1 MNDSWA
7 QLLSKCLWC
16 GFLKIII
23 ILYYLPLQTKEL
35 NRQLKN
41 VPVVNKKD
49 IIDQIM
55 LNKKIIL
62 ALNFLQPYV

>member
-1 MNDSWA
+1 MSVMWFFKNYYYT
-7 QLLSKCLWC
+7 LLSSTADQR
-16 GFLKIII
+16 IE
-23 ILYYLPLQTKEL
+23 QAAE
-35 NRQLKN
+35 N

>member
-1 MNDSWA
+1 MW
-7 QLLSKCLWC
+7 
-16 GFLKIII
+16 FFKIII

-49 IIDQIM
+49 IINQIM
-55 LNKKIIL
+55 LKKKKIL
-62 ALNFLQPYV
+62 ALNFLQPYVYTKQ

>member
-1 MNDSWA
+1 MSVMW
-7 QLLSKCLWC
+7 
-16 GFLKIII
+16 FFKIII

-49 IIDQIM
+49 IINQIM
-55 LNKKIIL
+55 LKKKIIL

>member
-1 MNDSWA
+1 MSVMW
-7 QLLSKCLWC
+7 
-16 GFLKIII
+16 FFKIII

-49 IIDQIM
+49 IINQIM
-55 LNKKIIL
+55 LNKKNNSCL
-62 ALNFLQPYV
+62 KFSSALCINEAMKQI

>member
-1 MNDSWA
+1 MW
-7 QLLSKCLWC
+7 
-16 GFLKIII
+16 FFKIII

-49 IIDQIM
+49 IINQIM
-55 LNKKIIL
+55 LKKKIIL

>member
-1 MNDSWA
+1 MSVMW
-7 QLLSKCLWC
+7 
-16 GFLKIII
+16 FFKIII

-49 IIDQIM
+49 IINQIM

>member
-1 MNDSWA
+1 M
-7 QLLSKCLWC
+7 
-16 GFLKIII
+16 GFFKKNYYL
-23 ILYYLPLQTKEL
+23 LYYLPLQTKEL

-49 IIDQIM
+49 INNQVM

-62 ALNFLQPYV
+62 ALNFLRPYV

>member
-1 MNDSWA
+1 MVFFKNYYYT
-7 QLLSKCLWC
+7 LLSSTADQR
-16 GFLKIII
+16 I
-23 ILYYLPLQTKEL
+23 E
-35 NRQLKN
+35 RQLKN

-49 IIDQIM
+49 IINQIM